1 MLYPLSILSIILLAL
16 IHLTSGHQNHT
27 HIPHSSH
34 HYSYK
39 NDTIPFSTRAFWM
52 RRANA
57 ALGELDSP
65 CPFAAF
71 GTVIVNHTDLSEGPH
86 GKAVCYGVNS
96 NRKTGNPTLHGE
108 MAGINN
114 CSSILTD
121 PEGDYKLSPADAL
134 LAFSTLSLY
143 TNAEPCPMCASAIRW
158 SGFSECIFGTS
169 INTLIAKGWGQIDI
183 AAEEVFEESGDLPS
197 SSKLLKEV
205 LTNETDPYFL
215 WQYDETYPCPKGCE
229 RTSDGSSCA
238 VAVRKRAAFEL

>member
-1 MLYPLSILSIILLAL
+1 MLYPVSILSIILLAL

-27 HIPHSSH
+27 HITHSPH
-34 HYSYK
+34 HYSYT

-71 GTVIVNHTDLSEGPH
+71 GTVIVNHTDLSEGPR

-114 CSSILTD
+114 CSTILTD
-121 PEGDYKLSPADAL
+121 PEGEYKLSPAEAL

-169 INTLIAKGWGQIDI
+169 ISTLIEKGWGQIDI
-183 AAEEVFEESGDLPS
+183 AAEEVFEKSGDLS
-197 SSKLLKEV
+197 SSTKLLKEV

-229 RTSDGSSCA
+229 RTSSGSSCA
-238 VAVRKRAAFEL
+238 VVAKKRAAWEL